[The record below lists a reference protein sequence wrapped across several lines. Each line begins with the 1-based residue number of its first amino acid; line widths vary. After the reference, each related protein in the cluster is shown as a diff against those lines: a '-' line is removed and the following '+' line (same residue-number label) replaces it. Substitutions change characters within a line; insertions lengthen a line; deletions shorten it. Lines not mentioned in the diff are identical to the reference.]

1 MKGVARSFWVVVAVV
16 IAAEAFIAVLA
27 VRSVESDLT
36 CWVSGVSDNPYS
48 CGYPVA
54 IVGHQNW
61 IPALAALIL
70 CAATVLVGCGTFV
83 TQYVRTRRALR
94 RLGAA
99 LPSPPVLLQIA
110 AMLSIEVELCADERC
125 FCCSAGL
132 LFPKVIIST
141 GMYELLD
148 EAQLTAVLAHEAAHV
163 CHRDPARA
171 LAVRCASN
179 ALFYL
184 PLARYLSRKALVAS
198 ELGADSAAASV
209 AGQPALV
216 RALLEVLGRLRPGL
230 GTVTEMA
237 SLDALDSRIE
247 ALQTKAFPRSRPKL
261 AIQGSTVFALVGLIL
276 LGVWLPR
283 SPHGLHVLPAH
294 SVVHVLPAH
303 SVVPVKPK
311 VRDLPISP

>member
-1 MKGVARSFWVVVAVV
+1 MKGVARSFWVVVAIVFTV
-16 IAAEAFIAVLA
+16 EAFVAVLA
-27 VRSVESDLT
+27 VRSVERDLT
-36 CWVSGVSDNPYS
+36 CWVSGLNGDSYS

-70 CAATVLVGCGTFV
+70 CASTVLVGLGTFA

-99 LPSPPVLLQIA
+99 LPSLPLLLQIA
-110 AMLSIEVELCADERC
+110 AMLSIEVQLRADERC
-125 FCCSAGL
+125 FCCCAGL

-163 CHRDPARA
+163 RHRDPARA

-184 PLARYLSRKALVAS
+184 PLARYLSKKALVAS

-209 AGQPALV
+209 AGQSALV
-216 RALLEVLGRLRPGL
+216 RALLEVLGRVRPGL

-247 ALQTKAFPRSRPKL
+247 ALQTKALPRSRPKA
-261 AIQGSTVFALVGLIL
+261 AIQVSTALALVGLIL

-283 SPHGLHVLPAH
+283 SPSRLIVQPAH
-294 SVVHVLPAH
+294 PVV
-303 SVVPVKPK
+303 SVKPG
-311 VRDLPISP
+311 VRDLPVTP